1 LESDALQEQRIEAEL
16 IAARLFRFR
25 ARRGLGVLYSLASVI
40 PLMALILYATV
51 PLPYAIAGT
60 IVGTVAVWFVSRLC
74 GFGEFSRMQYSMD
87 FLKGEVGSS

>member
-1 LESDALQEQRIEAEL
+1 
-16 IAARLFRFR
+16 
-25 ARRGLGVLYSLASVI
+25 
-40 PLMALILYATV
+40 MALILYATV

-87 FLKGEVGSS
+87 FLKGRVGRPTMRRGNAGCPGGATPFGSS